1 MRKASRIYKRKSRSN
16 LETLII
22 LIGAIIILG
31 VAFYL
36 ARERSYIPPE
46 DQAIMEEKKEEAPA
60 IDVPVELPQKITVEK
75 VEEGEESPEIE
86 IKKEVTSE
94 EEPPVTEPAIV
105 KTPEAE
111 SEVNVLKESEIVTEK
126 KVYTVQVGA
135 FSAERNALNLAKE
148 IKSKGYQTYVVK
160 GEIKGEIFYKVQV
173 GKFKSSQEAQ
183 NIVQKLKE
191 LGCPN
196 DIFVTTR

>member
-46 DQAIMEEKKEEAPA
+46 DQVIIEEKKEEAPA
-60 IDVPVELPQKITVEK
+60 IEVPVELPQKITVEK

-148 IKSKGYQTYVVK
+148 IKSKGYQTYV
-160 GEIKGEIFYKVQV
+160 IKGETLYKVQV
-173 GKFKSSQEAQ
+173 GDFKSYQEAQ
-183 NIVQKLKE
+183 NISQKLKE
-191 LGCPN
+191 LGYP
-196 DIFVTTR
+196 IFITTR